1 MKQHIR
7 TFVIAAGLIAC
18 SATLSPQ
25 AKAASFLTTDVTQ
38 WIGVADGAG
47 VSEAVMVIQWP
58 GEVSALAW
66 GYRWQTS
73 ESKTGADML
82 SAFVAASNGAF
93 SVTGL
98 AGGFVSD
105 LQWMGKSFPGYN
117 ASTGEYLNYFVNN
130 AQVANNY
137 TNGSSLNGGAHILPP
152 LGSPYDESGPGE
164 WISSNTGVTGRPL
177 VDGSWDGWVYRSF
190 GAQGPNQTVNAP
202 AAIPEPSSLLLIAG
216 ASLAFFRRRR
226 SA

>member
-18 SATLSPQ
+18 SVTLSPQ
-25 AKAASFLTTDVTQ
+25 ANAASFLTTDVTQ

-47 VSEAVMVIQWP
+47 VSEAVLAIQWP
-58 GEVSALAW
+58 GEISAWAW

-82 SAFVAASNGAF
+82 SAFVTASNGAF
-93 SVTGL
+93 SVPGL
-98 AGGFVSD
+98 AGGFITD
-105 LQWMGKSFPGYN
+105 MQWMGHSFPAYN
-117 ASTGEYLNYFVNN
+117 GSEYLQYFVNN
-130 AQVANNY
+130 AQ
-137 TNGSSLNGGAHILPP
+137 
-152 LGSPYDESGPGE
+152 GSPFDGAGPGE
-164 WISSNTGVTGRPL
+164 WDASNTGVNGRSL
-177 VDGSWDGWVYRSF
+177 VDGSWDGWSYSAF
-190 GAQGPNQTVNAP
+190 GDAGPAEGLNAP
-202 AAIPEPSSLLLIAG
+202 APIPEPSSFLLIAG